1 MKLSDNYML
10 SEIGDKTAAIPIGQN
25 VADMSKIITL
35 NPTGAFICECLQNE
49 LSLDELRNRLYTR
62 YECEESER
70 HIIDKDI
77 DDFVA
82 FASAIGLI
90 RK

>member
-10 SEIGDKTAAIPIGQN
+10 SEIGDKTAAIPVGQN
-25 VADMSKIITL
+25 IADMSKIITL

-82 FASAIGLI
+82 FASAIDLI